1 MYQVTNPFIQHA
13 LQHGQ
18 ALLGESGRSAALS
31 QNLVSACDDIMISLN
46 SGNLQGAGV
55 SAHNARNM
63 AMQVAQ
69 ATQHVNT
76 VLNERIDM
84 AYYVMSRIQQNIGE
98 VTGALQSMRSARSGY
113 TVMDPWHTTQF
124 LPTSINYIAQ

>member
-1 MYQVTNPFIQHA
+1 MHQLSNPFIQHA

-31 QNLVSACDDIMISLN
+31 QNLVSACDDILVSLN

-55 SAHNARNM
+55 SAQNARNM

-69 ATQHVNT
+69 STRHVNT

-98 VTGALQSMRSARSGY
+98 MTGALQSIRSAR
-113 TVMDPWHTTQF
+113 PTTQF
-124 LPTSINYIAQ
+124 HPTYINYTTQ